1 MDQLHRRGFPALDGA
16 FRLLRAEVEG
26 EPQTMLSDHHRH
38 IALLFVR
45 FIGGV
50 DQLYAIALVER
61 PRLVVID
68 VGEEGEMGLRVDR
81 RRYGD
86 RLAGAT
92 LPALR
97 RASSSISA
105 VSRRS
110 WLSRLLGTNSGGRLT
125 CTSRA

>member
-68 VGEEGEMGLRVDR
+68 VGEEGDGSPGRPAAVR
-81 RRYGD
+81 RPACGCHA
-86 RLAGAT
+86 AG
-92 LPALR
+92 R
-97 RASSSISA
+97 
-105 VSRRS
+105 
-110 WLSRLLGTNSGGRLT
+110 
-125 CTSRA
+125 